1 MKSKLLLPGCFCKAG
16 WGGVLCRIVT
26 AFFVAFSVYMLWPIM
41 ASGTTDTKQNLWG
54 HGSEV
59 CASSVGQKRLLVCDG
74 SPTSPWGIASVVHWV
89 AGTKSRSGYRRA
101 GPRWAPPLIIWTCQ
115 SRVSRPLRAHWLS
128 LSQILYSVEQKVH
141 DVFKS
146 TKNLQSA
153 AWDLCSEKQTV
164 FKSIKPETF

>member
-1 MKSKLLLPGCFCKAG
+1 MGPQTLSRTFGGMVAKFALAQWGKRDFWFVMDHLQAPEELPQWSTELQGQKAG
-16 WGGVLCRIVT
+16 LDIEGLAPGD
-26 AFFVAFSVYMLWPIM
+26 P
-41 ASGTTDTKQNLWG
+41 
-54 HGSEV
+54 
-59 CASSVGQKRLLVCDG
+59 LL
-74 SPTSPWGIASVVHWV
+74 SLS
-89 AGTKSRSGYRRA
+89 
-101 GPRWAPPLIIWTCQ
+101 WTCQ